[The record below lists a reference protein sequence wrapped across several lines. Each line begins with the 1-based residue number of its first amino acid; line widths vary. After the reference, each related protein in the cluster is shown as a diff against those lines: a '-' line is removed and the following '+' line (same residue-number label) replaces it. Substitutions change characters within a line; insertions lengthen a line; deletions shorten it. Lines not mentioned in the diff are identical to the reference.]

1 MDPETRKALQALMNL
16 IRVGQVSSVNE
27 VKGTV
32 RVKFGDKDNLI
43 SPELS
48 LFSSEYDIPPIGSQV
63 LCLFL
68 PNGLQQGFC
77 LNGFYS
83 DVNPPPVQDKNIYFK
98 AFGDGTTLKY
108 DRQVKEL
115 EIVAAGRVN
124 INAAGNVNITGDL
137 TVQGNINAS
146 GTIIDVGGNTNHHT
160 HPA

>member
-1 MDPETRKALQALMNL
+1 MDSGLRKILMNI

-27 VKGTV
+27 AKGTV
-32 RVKFGDKDNLI
+32 RVKFDDKDNLI
-43 SPELS
+43 SPELP
-48 LFSSEYDIPPIGSQV
+48 LLDAEYHIPAIGSQV

-83 DVNPPPVQDKNIYFK
+83 DVNSPPVKNKNIYFK
-98 AFGDGTTLKY
+98 DFGDGTSIKY
-108 DRQVKEL
+108 NKQTKVLD
-115 EIVAAGRVN
+115 ITAPGT
-124 INAAGNVNITGDL
+124 VNITGNV

-146 GTIIDVGGNTNHHT
+146 GTIIDAGGNTNHHT